1 MVGRLSGD
9 DKAHRI
15 NPPLSGTYNRYVS
28 LYVSFY
34 RELKYFQALLARV
47 QSSLT
52 TKEEDFVTF
61 NKHQWALWLGR
72 GRVRCAFGSL
82 QVFPGLL
89 GQEGGFNAA

>member
-61 NKHQWALWLGR
+61 NKHQW
-72 GRVRCAFGSL
+72 VSL
-82 QVFPGLL
+82 
-89 GQEGGFNAA
+89 N